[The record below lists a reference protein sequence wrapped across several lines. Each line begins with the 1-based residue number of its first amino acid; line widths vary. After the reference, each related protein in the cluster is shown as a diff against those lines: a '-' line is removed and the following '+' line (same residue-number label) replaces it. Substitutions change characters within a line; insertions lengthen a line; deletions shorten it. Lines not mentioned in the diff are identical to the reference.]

1 MTDSGSQIQS
11 SLVDKDKNDFLV
23 DQIDVFAYL
32 KIFSRYKKI
41 FLVSM
46 LIGALGGL
54 VLSMLKTYG
63 FRSEA
68 VLFGD
73 SEVNTLD
80 LANKDFVSTINFEFR
95 NPEVMSE
102 VFKNISASD
111 PEIYSALQKAGLS
124 WQMLTDQSS
133 RYVLS
138 IIPKQIGS
146 MHSYLATIKYPQL
159 GLGEKSQET
168 VLKLINTIV
177 AVANEKVKKSLVRSY
192 QSNLESVQKISK
204 NIEGF
209 ELIKTKEVQAQI
221 LKIRWAFSEIE
232 NDFERRLIVKGVKFQ
247 SPVAREY
254 SSVRDE
260 ESLFLQAK
268 ERIVVMASALN
279 KAGGLSVDELSSFQ
293 KKMVD
298 LDSDLLMIIKQKTQ
312 IDSSVEELSKVE
324 IIAKKNA
331 SFPLEGKR
339 VLYPY
344 FNLVESENAISRIV
358 DKPNFGLVSLLV
370 IGTLIGFVI
379 CFLLLVLLRF
389 ARIFHLSKIDGR
401 SFSNEFHQRS

>member
-1 MTDSGSQIQS
+1 MTDSVSQKS

-23 DQIDVFAYL
+23 DQIDVFAFL

-46 LIGALGGL
+46 MIGALGGL
-54 VLSMLKTYG
+54 VLSMLKIYG
-63 FRSEA
+63 FRSEV

-95 NPEVMSE
+95 NPVLMSE
-102 VFKNISASD
+102 VFKNLSASD
-111 PEIYSALQKAGLS
+111 PEIYSALQKIGLS

-133 RYVLS
+133 HNILS
-138 IIPKQIGS
+138 IIPKQIGN
-146 MHSYLATIKYPQL
+146 MHAYLATIKYPQV
-159 GLGEKSQET
+159 GLGGKSQET

-177 AVANEKVKKSLVRSY
+177 AVSNEKVKKSLVRSY

-204 NIEGF
+204 NIENF
-209 ELIKTKEVQAQI
+209 ELIRTREVQAQI

-247 SPVAREY
+247 SPVTREY

-268 ERIVVMASALN
+268 ERVVVMASYLN
-279 KAGGLSVDELSSFQ
+279 KVGGLTVDELSVFQ
-293 KKMVD
+293 KKMID
-298 LDSDLLMIIKQKTQ
+298 LDSDLLMIIKQKNQ
-312 IDSSVEELSKVE
+312 INRSVEELNKVE
-324 IIAKKNA
+324 INAKKNA
-331 SFPLEGKR
+331 SFPLEGKQ

-344 FNLVESENAISRIV
+344 FNLIESENSISRIV
-358 DKPNFGLVSLLV
+358 DKPNLGLVALLV
-370 IGTLIGFVI
+370 IGVLMGFVL
-379 CFLLLVLLRF
+379 CFLFLVILRL
-389 ARIFHLSKIDGR
+389 ARIFHLSKTDGTLVP
-401 SFSNEFHQRS
+401 NEFHQPS